1 MDKTGQPNT
10 MSHTASA
17 MGRRWS
23 FSIGTVKGTAVR
35 IHATFLL
42 LLAWAGLSGWLSAGP
57 AAALHIVTLLVLVFV
72 CVVLHEF
79 GHIFAARRFGVRTPE
94 VVLLPIGGVSR
105 LERIPDEPRA
115 EFVIA
120 IAGPL
125 VTLAIALVL
134 LMVLGRMPTV
144 EEIQQGQGWHGLM
157 AQLAYVNIA
166 LFLFNLI
173 PAFPMDGGRVLRAG
187 LATWLGHTQGTRVA
201 AGIGQACAVFLGLMG
216 LLSGNII
223 LVLVAVFVYF
233 AAGSENGI
241 VALRDITAGKP
252 ARDSMI
258 DNFVRLHATDPVAA
272 AASALIHSDQREFPV
287 VNREGC
293 LAGFLSRDG
302 IIRALAGP
310 GQDTAIAEV
319 MQEIPQVSQWTRMDE
334 IVPMLTGGAAAVGV
348 ADDDGRCLG
357 YITWENLME
366 ELMISRALRGR
377 PSPGSTAPAK
387 TGH

>member
-1 MDKTGQPNT
+1 
-10 MSHTASA
+10 MSHAASA

-23 FSIGTVKGTAVR
+23 FSIGSVKGTAVR

-42 LLAWAGLSGWLSAGP
+42 LLAWVGVTGWLDAGP
-57 AAALHIVTLLVLVFV
+57 AAAVHIVTLLVLVFF

-79 GHIFAARRFGVRTPE
+79 GHIFAARRFGVKTPE

-125 VTLAIALVL
+125 VTLAIALGL
-134 LMVLGRMPTV
+134 LLVLGRMPTA
-144 EEIQQGQGWHGLM
+144 EEIEKGQGLQGLV
-157 AQLAYVNIA
+157 AQLAYVNLA

-187 LATWLGHTQGTRVA
+187 LAAWLGHTKGTRVA
-201 AGIGQACAVFLGLMG
+201 AGIGQACAMFLGIMG
-216 LLSGNII
+216 IMSGNII

-258 DNFVRLHATDPVAA
+258 DNFVRLHSTDPVAA
-272 AASALIHSDQREFPV
+272 AASALVHTDQRDFPV
-287 VNREGC
+287 VDRNGH
-293 LAGFLSRDG
+293 LAGFLNRDG
-302 IIRALAGP
+302 IIRALAST
-310 GQDTAIAEV
+310 GQDIAIANV
-319 MQEIPQVSQWTRMDE
+319 MLEIPQVSQWTRMDD
-334 IVPMLTGGAAAVGV
+334 IVPMLAGGAPAVGV

-366 ELMISRALRGR
+366 ELLISRAMHSRASAASLGR
-377 PSPGSTAPAK
+377 PQA
-387 TGH
+387 GH

>member
-1 MDKTGQPNT
+1 
-10 MSHTASA
+10 MSHTATA

-23 FSIGTVKGTAVR
+23 FSIGTVKGTSVR

-42 LLAWAGLSGWLSAGP
+42 LLVWAGIGGWLHGGP
-57 AAALHIVTLLVLVFV
+57 SAALRIVTLIALVFF

-79 GHIFAARRFGVRTPE
+79 GHIFAARRYGVRTPE
-94 VVLLPIGGVSR
+94 IVLLPIGGVSR

-125 VTLAIALVL
+125 VTLAIAMAL
-134 LMVLGRMPTV
+134 LLVLGRMPSP
-144 EEIQQGQGWHGLM
+144 EEIEEAQSVHAM
-157 AQLAYVNIA
+157 VAQLAYINLA

-187 LATWLGHTQGTRVA
+187 LAAWLGHTRGTRVA
-201 AGIGQACAVFLGLMG
+201 AGIGQACAMFLGLLG
-216 LLSGNII
+216 IFSGNVI

-252 ARDSMI
+252 ARESMI
-258 DNFVRLHATDPVAA
+258 DNFVRLQTSDPVAA
-272 AASALIHSDQREFPV
+272 AASTLIHTGQNEFPV
-287 VNREGC
+287 VDGQGR
-293 LAGFLSRDG
+293 LAGFLTREG
-302 IIRALAGP
+302 IIHALAGAGAETP
-310 GQDTAIAEV
+310 IARV
-319 MQEIPQVSQWTRMDE
+319 MQDIPQVSQWTRMDE
-334 IVPMLTGGAAAVGV
+334 IVPILAGGAQAVGV
-348 ADDDGRCLG
+348 AADDGRCLG

-366 ELMISRALRGR
+366 ELLISQALHKRA
-377 PSPGSTAPAK
+377 
-387 TGH
+387 